1 VFEPNAVALDIFG
14 KEDTSGAR
22 RRCSQSAEG
31 DKIGRVILDITP
43 ERGRH

>member
-1 VFEPNAVALDIFG
+1 MARPEMSAP
-14 KEDTSGAR
+14 TPGAR